1 VNLSLTSLSP
11 GCQFALVT
19 ATRTLLLRA
28 ASHAEAVLWVEGLR
42 QRLGCASRVAGVQQR
57 LGERTT
63 AASAGET
70 QQPAGYGTT
79 GYGTAHGAAAYGGG
93 APSLLCATASSLLC
107 ASLLDEHDSPPALPA
122 MAAAQTEVIIEDFF
136 AARSMETPLDLAQ
149 QLSLTPNLE
158 PEPKPHHHPYPDQ
171 DAAPPTAPRTAPRTA
186 LWTAPRKTA
195 PRKAVPR
202 KAA

>member
-1 VNLSLTSLSP
+1 MDGISAVNLSLTSLSP

-28 ASHAEAVLWVEGLR
+28 ASHAEAVQWVEGLR

-79 GYGTAHGAAAYGGG
+79 GYGTGYGTAYGTAYGAAVYGTAYGGG
-93 APSLLCATASSLLC
+93 APSLLCATTSSLLC
-107 ASLLDEHDSPPALPA
+107 SSLLDEHDSPH
-122 MAAAQTEVIIEDFF
+122 
-136 AARSMETPLDLAQ
+136 LAG
-149 QLSLTPNLE
+149 PVR
-158 PEPKPHHHPYPDQ
+158 
-171 DAAPPTAPRTAPRTA
+171 APTTAPNHRTRTPTHTHCLLPPPQCLPPPPR
-186 LWTAPRKTA
+186 P
-195 PRKAVPR
+195 
-202 KAA
+202 

>member
-1 VNLSLTSLSP
+1 MNLSLTSLSP

-63 AASAGET
+63 AASAGEI
-70 QQPAGYGTT
+70 QQPTAYGTT
-79 GYGTAHGAAAYGGG
+79 AYGTTAYGAAVYGTGYGAAAYGGG
-93 APSLLCATASSLLC
+93 APSLLC

-122 MAAAQTEVIIEDFF
+122 MAAAQTEDRIEDFF
-136 AARSMETPLDLAQ
+136 AARSMETPLDRAQ
-149 QLSLTPNLE
+149 PAPS
-158 PEPKPHHHPYPDQ
+158 
-171 DAAPPTAPRTAPRTA
+171 PPTNASP
-186 LWTAPRKTA
+186 
-195 PRKAVPR
+195 
-202 KAA
+202 